1 MSELENFV
9 AKQIKT
15 LVPHYD
21 KVELEAVITSS
32 SYSIEFFA
40 IVNGQKKQSFQMIDE
55 CLFSEKAFNAASKA
69 IADYVRALPSFNKD
83 GLNKYALVLK

>member
-55 CLFSEKAFNAASKA
+55 GLFSEKSFNAASKA
-69 IADYVRALPSFNKD
+69 IADLLELCPASIKMDSINTL
-83 GLNKYALVLK
+83 